1 MGVKW
6 KKEILGGVEYEYLPI
21 TEFLVKAKGVCGTRP
36 TVKYTRIPVSLVYN
50 LLKSGRSVD
59 SLYEDY
65 RQKIPK
71 EALLEIKEFQ
81 ENYSYSV
88 KNLYQFFK
96 KEKSNGL

>member
-1 MGVKW
+1 MKYI
-6 KKEILGGVEYEYLPI
+6 KEILGGVDYEYSPI
-21 TEFLVKAKGVCGTRP
+21 TEYLVKARGVCGSRP
-36 TVKYTRIPVSLVYN
+36 TIKYTRIPVSLIYN

-81 ENYSYSV
+81 ENRPYSV
-88 KNLYQFFK
+88 KNLYLFFRK
-96 KEKSNGL
+96 KTDL